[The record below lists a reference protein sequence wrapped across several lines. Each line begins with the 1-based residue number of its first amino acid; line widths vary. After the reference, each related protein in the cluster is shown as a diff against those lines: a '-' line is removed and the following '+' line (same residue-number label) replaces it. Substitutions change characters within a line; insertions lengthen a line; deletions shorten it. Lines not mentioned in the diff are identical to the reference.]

1 MPTSPPTR
9 NLIVRLCNQVGD
21 VVLSVP
27 ALRLLESHG
36 WRLHLVGK
44 PWAASL
50 LAGHG
55 WHCHVLPGKGL
66 KRRAALLRELG
77 AQAARDDAGFGQR
90 PNVLLMPNSFSSAL
104 EARWA
109 GLRPTGYARDARG
122 WLLSRRLASRDPRHE
137 LVDHWELACA
147 FLGLDLPPPADI
159 ALEVSLA
166 DQQRADTLI
175 AQHGIRPGFVLLVP
189 FAAGVVDKQD
199 KRWPGFPAFTR
210 ELAACGRD
218 LVVCPGPG
226 GEAEIARRDH
236 PGALCLEG
244 LDLGTYCG
252 VLRRAALVV
261 SNDTG
266 PAHMAAGVGTPLL
279 SVLGPTKV
287 EQWGPWS
294 PRAHV
299 VTRHPRWPELAD
311 VLTQATL
318 LLAPG
323 ARGPA

>member
-1 MPTSPPTR
+1 MSPPPRT
-9 NLIVRLCNQVGD
+9 LIVRLCNQVGD

-27 ALRLLESHG
+27 ALRLLEGRG
-36 WRLHLVGK
+36 WRLQLVGK

-55 WHCHVLPGKGL
+55 WPCHVLPGKGL
-66 KRRAALLRELG
+66 RRRAALLRELG
-77 AQAARDDAGFGQR
+77 AQAAREDAGFAAR
-90 PNVLLMPNSFSSAL
+90 PNILLMPNSFSSAL

-109 GLRPTGYARDARG
+109 GLRPAAYARDARG
-122 WLLSRRLASRDPRHE
+122 WLLSRRLASRRPRHE

-147 FLGLDLPPPADI
+147 FLGEDLAPPPDI
-159 ALEVSLA
+159 ALQVSA
-166 DQQRADTLI
+166 RDQERADALI
-175 AQHGIRPGFVLLVP
+175 AQRGIRPGFVLLVP

-199 KRWPGFPAFTR
+199 KRWPAFPAFTR

-226 GEAEIARRDH
+226 EVEIARRDH
-236 PGALCLEG
+236 PGALCLDG
-244 LDLGTYCG
+244 LDLGIYCG
-252 VLRRAALVV
+252 LLKRAALVV

-266 PAHMAAGVGTPLL
+266 PAHMAAGVGAPLL

-294 PRAHV
+294 PQARVA
-299 VTRHPRWPELAD
+299 TRHPLWPELAE

-323 ARGPA
+323 AQQRPA